1 MNLIKNTKE
10 HNLKLTKDEQNAYQ
24 FLSQSHPEWSQYF
37 IENINIGRDKV
48 TQRLVTS
55 IHRENLVHGK
65 DHSRILKSKDIEALS
80 IHRPEVLEI
89 EFKASHKKLYA
100 PISGQHAFN
109 RVDVEGPFYYQSIND
124 SSFYRVEHPN
134 DILEWVLIEAPELDN
149 EASDQFKD
157 DLTNSAANMIFAISY
172 QAYSMK
178 GESQPLFDIIK
189 NHNDSYLRSEQAV
202 IEGHPLHPGAK
213 LRKGMDSSE
222 TFKYSPE
229 FAQPIDLKII
239 LIHHQFSKVQ
249 SLDKSYND
257 TINQLF
263 PSMYQ
268 QLLDEIKQYDDI
280 NIYDYHVMIV
290 HPWQYDE
297 VLDRDYSKELDQHM
311 IIKTQCTL
319 PYYAG
324 LSFRTL
330 MPKAPNEDP
339 HIKLSTNVHI
349 TGEIRTLSEQTTHNG
364 PLVTHILNQIL
375 VNDTTFKPYASS
387 VIDEVAGIHFY
398 NENDLDPIQT
408 ERSEQLGT
416 LFRTNINTHLKQN
429 GLTSMIPSSLVAQYP
444 YHPEPPIVSLIKLY
458 QSHHK
463 FTSYDEAALTW
474 MKDYS
479 HALLGLVVPLLTK
492 YGIALEAHL
501 QNAIVHFNEDGSLN
515 HLYVRDFEGLRID
528 QARLNDMG
536 YATDQFH
543 EKSRILTESK
553 VSVFNKAFYSTV
565 QNHLGELILTI
576 VQSADH
582 KNLEDIIWNDIANII
597 HQILDTMTDVPNE
610 RISEIQNVMFAKT
623 IDYKC
628 VTTMRLE
635 DEAHEYTY
643 IKVNNPLHS

>member
-1 MNLIKNTKE
+1 MNSIKIAKDNKF
-10 HNLKLTKDEQNAYQ
+10 NLTKDEQDAYQ

-37 IENINIGRDKV
+37 IENVNIGRDKV

-55 IHRENLVHGK
+55 IHRENLVNGN
-65 DHSRILKSKDIEALS
+65 DHSRILKSKDIEGLS
-80 IHRPEVLEI
+80 SHRPEVLEI

-100 PISGQHAFN
+100 PISGKHAFN

-124 SSFYRVEHPN
+124 SIFYRVEHPN

-178 GESQPLFDIIK
+178 DESRPLFDIIK
-189 NHNDSYLRSEQAV
+189 NHDDSYLRSEQSV
-202 IEGHPLHPGAK
+202 IEGHPIHPGAK
-213 LRKGMDSSE
+213 LRKGMNSSE

-229 FAQPIDLKII
+229 FAQPINLKII
-239 LIHHQFSKVQ
+239 LIHHQFSRVQ
-249 SLDKSYND
+249 SLAKSYND
-257 TINQLF
+257 MMNQLF
-263 PSMYQ
+263 PKMYQ
-268 QLLDEIKQYDDI
+268 QLQDEVKEYHDISLD
-280 NIYDYHVMIV
+280 DYHVMIV

-297 VLDRDYSKELDQHM
+297 VLARDYSKELDQHL
-311 IIKTQCTL
+311 IIKTHCTL

-349 TGEIRTLSEQTTHNG
+349 TGEIRTLSKQTTHNG

-375 VNDTTFKPYASS
+375 VNDMTFKSYASS

-398 NENDLDPIQT
+398 NGNDQDPIQT
-408 ERSEQLGT
+408 ERSEQLGS
-416 LFRTNINTHLKQN
+416 LFRTNINIHLKEK

-458 QSHHK
+458 QNHND
-463 FTSYDEAALTW
+463 FTSYDEAAQAW

-501 QNAIVHFNEDGSLN
+501 QNAIAHFNEDGSLN

-528 QARLNDMG
+528 QARLNSMG
-536 YATDQFH
+536 YATNQFH

-553 VSVFNKAFYSTV
+553 DSVFNKAFYSTV
-565 QNHLGELILTI
+565 QNHLGELILNV
-576 VQSADH
+576 VQSANQDD
-582 KNLEDIIWNDIANII
+582 LEDLIWNDIANII
-597 HQILDTMTDVPNE
+597 HQILDTITDVSNE
-610 RISEIQNVMFAKT
+610 RISEIQNVIFAKS